1 MAAPHQGSTPPS
13 GGEPLDLII
22 VDKPDLAD
30 LEIQRK
36 AQAIAPDWC
45 YLWYRSFHQIKE
57 HPAQKAPVLLLQ
69 PHPKINDLLVT
80 NNNLVFVI
88 MDKTRLIWQLQNYEG
103 HAISVSPD
111 NSRILGGHRI
121 STIEDLVSI
130 LLEGF

>member
-1 MAAPHQGSTPPS
+1 MDAISP
-13 GGEPLDLII
+13 DLII
-22 VDKPDLAD
+22 ADKPDLSD
-30 LEIQRK
+30 LEIHRK
-36 AQAIAPDWC
+36 TQVVAPEWC
-45 YLWYRSFHQIKE
+45 YLEYRSFRQIME
-57 HPAQKAPVLLLQ
+57 YPALPAPVLLLQ